1 MKKRCKT
8 IIQFVLP
15 VMLLFSTLT
24 AMPVTGAAAEYT
36 SWEQLQDAIS
46 ESDKTEFTLTQDI
59 IAPDSSTS
67 PLQIRRKNIVLDL
80 NGYTL
85 SRNRSSALGTG
96 QVIVVHKGASLTV
109 KDSSGIN
116 AGKITGGW
124 ATYNGAGIYVYGTL
138 TFESGSI
145 TGNKGGDKGAGIYL
159 NGGNAT
165 INGGVID
172 NNTAKYGGGIYCGE
186 NTSLTLGGAI
196 IRNNTATENG
206 GAFYLEN
213 GASLKKME
221 NKPDASI
228 SCNKAG
234 NKGAAIYSSKG
245 GYVYIIGVTLF
256 NNTAPGQ
263 TGYDYGSYGNSF
275 YREDTSDFFRV
286 LPTKVRDDKLYS
298 TWSELKSDIENGTT
312 KNVILSQD
320 LVASGSD
327 KEIIVSNTHVVTI
340 DLNGFSLNRNMSK
353 SADRGG
359 VLRVEANSKLIV
371 IDSSG
376 NNSGK
381 ITGGYSVNGGG
392 ICNHGE
398 LVFKG
403 GTVTGNRASKDGGGI
418 LTRNYGGF
426 NAKMEITGGFLRDNS
441 ANYGG
446 GIYVDGDCKA
456 VINKMTVTG
465 NSAGT
470 DGGGIYGHEKSNLE
484 IKNCTVG
491 NNKAKYGGGI
501 YFKRATAVITNC
513 KITGNSASGHVGGL
527 FNNYYSV
534 CTVNDSEFS
543 NNTSSEKAG
552 AVINNNNSELEIN
565 NTVFLNNKAATDGG
579 ALYINNDAN
588 AVYMNGCTL
597 RKNTAKWGAGIYANG
612 GARAIVGQTQFVD
625 NAASQN
631 GGAVWI
637 GNSDNSSGEF
647 RECKFTGNSASLN
660 GGGVYV
666 QGKGT
671 VTLFSCI
678 MKNQH
683 ADNGKGGAIYA
694 GDLDK
699 SLIGL
704 TDVNITENNAKE
716 GGAVYANKAAIG
728 LKGLCKIK
736 YNTNGNNGGG
746 NYALCNILLSKDSY
760 ISNPGLYKGSE
771 IYVTAE
777 GKTLAKEIS
786 EYQTRYIMLENGK
799 TASFN
804 TEKTVD
810 TPIVASLFSNG
821 KALIVIFPAV
831 TLIIVGAAVLYSKKK
846 KSKAGGSEDD
856 NR

>member
-1 MKKRCKT
+1 MKKLCKT
-8 IIQFVLP
+8 ILLLALTLLL
-15 VMLLFSTLT
+15 MLSVVP
-24 AMPVTGAAAEYT
+24 AIPVTGAEAEYT
-36 SWEQLQDAIS
+36 SWDGLQKAIS

-245 GYVYIIGVTLF
+245 GYVYIIGFTLF

-298 TWSELKSDIENGTT
+298 TWSELKSDIESGSA

-327 KEIIVSNTHVVTI
+327 KEIIISNARYVTI
-340 DLNGFSLNRNMSK
+340 DLNGFTLDRHMSK

-359 VLRVEANSKLIV
+359 VLRVEAYSRLTV

-381 ITGGYSVNGGG
+381 ITGGNSVNGGG

-418 LTRNYGGF
+418 LTRNYDGF
-426 NAKMEITGGFLRDNS
+426 NAKLEITGGFLTDNS

-456 VINKMTVTG
+456 VINKMTVSG

-484 IKNCTVG
+484 IKNCAVRE
-491 NNKAKYGGGI
+491 NKAKYGGGI

-513 KITGNSASGHVGGL
+513 KVTGNSASGHVGGL
-527 FNNYYSV
+527 FNNYYSECV
-534 CTVNDSEFS
+534 INDSEFS
-543 NNTSSEKAG
+543 YNVSPEKAG
-552 AVINNNNSELEIN
+552 AIINNNNSALEIN
-565 NTVFLNNKAATDGG
+565 NTAFLNNKAGTDGG
-579 ALYINNDAN
+579 ALYISSGEYP
-588 AVYMNGCTL
+588 VYMNGCTL
-597 RKNTAKWGAGIYANG
+597 SKNTAQWGAGIYVLG
-612 GARAIVGQTQFVD
+612 GSHAVVGKTKLVD
-625 NAASQN
+625 NAASKN
-631 GGAVWI
+631 GGAVWV
-637 GNSDNSSGEF
+637 GNNDNSSCDL
-647 RECKFTGNSASLN
+647 RTCKFRGNSASQN

-671 VTLFSCI
+671 VTLFSCD

-683 ADNGKGGAIYA
+683 ADNGRGGAIFA
-694 GDLDK
+694 GDLDR

-704 TDVNITENNAKE
+704 TDVTITENNAKE
-716 GGAVYANKAAIG
+716 GGAIYANKAVIG
-728 LKGLCKIK
+728 AKGLCTIK
-736 YNTNGNNGGG
+736 NNTNGNSGGG
-746 NYALCNILLSKDSY
+746 NYAVCNVLLSKDSY

-777 GKTLAKEIS
+777 GKTVAKEIS
-786 EYQTRYIMLENGK
+786 EYQTRYIKIENDK
-799 TASFN
+799 KASFN
-804 TEKTVD
+804 PEKTVD
-810 TPIVASLFSNG
+810 TPIVASLFSKG
-821 KALIVIFPAV
+821 SLTAVICMAAAALVICA
-831 TLIIVGAAVLYSKKK
+831 AAVIIKRK
-846 KSKAGGSEDD
+846 KSTSGGAD
-856 NR
+856 NDR

>member
-24 AMPVTGAAAEYT
+24 AIPVTGAEAEYT
-36 SWEQLQDAIS
+36 SWDGLQSAIS
-46 ESDKTEFTLTQDI
+46 ESDKTDFTLTQDI
-59 IAPDSSTS
+59 IAPGSSTS

-234 NKGAAIYSSKG
+234 GRGAAIYSAKG
-245 GYVYIIGVTLF
+245 GYVYIIGFTLF

-298 TWSELKSDIENGTT
+298 TWSELKSDIESGSA

-327 KEIIVSNTHVVTI
+327 KEIIISNARYVTI
-340 DLNGFSLNRNMSK
+340 DLNGFTLDRHLSK

-359 VLRVEANSKLIV
+359 VLRVEAYSRLTV

-381 ITGGYSVNGGG
+381 ITGGNSVNGGG

-418 LTRNYGGF
+418 LTRNYDGF
-426 NAKMEITGGFLRDNS
+426 NAKLEITGGFLTDNS

-456 VINKMTVTG
+456 VINKMTVSG

-470 DGGGIYGHEKSNLE
+470 DGGGIYGHEKSTLE
-484 IKNCTVG
+484 IKNCAVRE
-491 NNKAKYGGGI
+491 NKAKYGGGI

-527 FNNYYSV
+527 FNNYYSECV
-534 CTVNDSEFS
+534 INDSEFS
-543 NNTSSEKAG
+543 YNVSPEKAG
-552 AVINNNNSELEIN
+552 AIINNNNSALEIN
-565 NTVFLNNKAATDGG
+565 NTAFLNNKAGTDGG
-579 ALYINNDAN
+579 ALYVSSNDY

-597 RKNTAKWGAGIYANG
+597 KKNSAQWGAGIYVLG
-612 GARAIVGQTQFVD
+612 GSRAIVGKTEFID
-625 NAASQN
+625 NDASKN
-631 GGAVWI
+631 GGAVWV
-637 GNSDNSSGEF
+637 GNNDNSSCDL
-647 RECKFTGNSASLN
+647 RTCKFRGNSASQN

-671 VTLFSCI
+671 VTLFSCD

-683 ADNGKGGAIYA
+683 ADNGRGGAIFA
-694 GDLDK
+694 GDLDR

-704 TDVNITENNAKE
+704 TDVTITENNAKE
-716 GGAVYANKAAIG
+716 GGAIYANKAVIG
-728 LKGLCKIK
+728 AKGLCTIK
-736 YNTNGNNGGG
+736 NNTNGNSGGG
-746 NYALCNILLSKDSY
+746 NYAVCNVLLSKDSY

-777 GKTLAKEIS
+777 GKTVAKEIS
-786 EYQTRYIMLENGK
+786 EYQTRYIKIENDK
-799 TASFN
+799 KASFN
-804 TEKTVD
+804 PEKTVD
-810 TPIVASLFSNG
+810 TPIVASLFSKG
-821 KALIVIFPAV
+821 SLTAVICMAAAALIICAVAVI
-831 TLIIVGAAVLYSKKK
+831 IKRK
-846 KSKAGGSEDD
+846 KSTSGGAD
-856 NR
+856 NDR

>member
-1 MKKRCKT
+1 MLPLVLALG
-8 IIQFVLP
+8 VLP
-15 VMLLFSTLT
+15 

-46 ESDKTEFTLTQDI
+46 NGDKTEFTLTQDI
-59 IAPDSSTS
+59 IAPGSVTS
-67 PLQIRRKNIVLDL
+67 PLEIRKNIVLDL

-85 SRNRSSALGTG
+85 SRNRSSAHGTG
-96 QVIVVHKGASLTV
+96 QVIVVHKGATLTV

-138 TFESGSI
+138 IFESGSI
-145 TGNKGGDKGAGIYL
+145 TGNKSEDKGAGIFL

-165 INGGVID
+165 IKGGVID
-172 NNTAKYGGGIYCGE
+172 NNTAKYGGGIYCGV
-186 NTSLTLGGAI
+186 NTSLTLAGGI
-196 IRNNTATENG
+196 FRNNTATENG
-206 GAFYLEN
+206 GAFYVCY

-221 NKPDASI
+221 NKPDMSI
-228 SCNKAG
+228 SCNKADG
-234 NKGAAIYSSKG
+234 KGAAIYSSKG

-256 NNTAPGQ
+256 NNTAPGK
-263 TGYDYGSYGNSF
+263 TGYDYDSYGNSF
-275 YREDTSDFFRV
+275 YLEDTSSSSKFWL
-286 LPTKVRDDKLYS
+286 LPTKVRRDTIYTS
-298 TWSELKSDIENGTT
+298 WSQLKSDIESGVT

-327 KEIIVSNTHVVTI
+327 KEIIISNTRVVTI

-353 SADRGG
+353 SVDRGG
-359 VLRVEANSKLIV
+359 VLRVEAYSKLTV

-381 ITGGYSVNGGG
+381 ITGGYSINGGG

-426 NAKMEITGGFLRDNS
+426 NAKLEITGGFLTDNS

-456 VINKMTVTG
+456 VINKMTVSG

-484 IKNCTVG
+484 IKNCAVR
-491 NNKAKYGGGI
+491 NNTAKYGGGI

-527 FNNYYSV
+527 FNNYYSECV
-534 CTVNDSEFS
+534 INDSEFS
-543 NNTSSEKAG
+543 YNVSAEKAG
-552 AVINNNNSELEIN
+552 AIINNNNSALEIN
-565 NTVFLNNKAATDGG
+565 NTAFLNNKAGTDGG
-579 ALYINNDAN
+579 ALYISSGEYP
-588 AVYMNGCTL
+588 VYMNGCTL
-597 RKNTAKWGAGIYANG
+597 SKNTAQWGAGIYVLG
-612 GARAIVGQTQFVD
+612 GSHAVVGKTKFVD
-625 NAASQN
+625 NSASKN
-631 GGAVWI
+631 GGAVWV
-637 GNSDNSSGEF
+637 GNNDNSSGEL
-647 RECKFTGNSASLN
+647 RECTFTGNNASLN

-678 MKNQH
+678 MKNHH

-716 GGAVYANKAAIG
+716 GGAVYANKAVIG

-736 YNTNGNNGGG
+736 NNTNGNNGGG
-746 NYALCNILLSKDSY
+746 NYAVCNVLLSKDSY

-777 GKTLAKEIS
+777 GKTPAKEIS
-786 EYQTRYIMLENGK
+786 EYQTRYIIIENSK
-799 TASFN
+799 KVLFN
-804 TEKTVD
+804 PEKTVD
-810 TPIVASLFSNG
+810 TPIVASLFGSG
-821 KALIVIFPAV
+821 SIVIVICMAAAAMIACAV
-831 TLIIVGAAVLYSKKK
+831 AVIIKRK
-846 KSKAGGSEDD
+846 KSTSGGAD
-856 NR
+856 NDR

>member
-36 SWEQLQDAIS
+36 SWDALQSAIS
-46 ESDKTEFTLTQDI
+46 ESDKTDFTLTQDI
-59 IAPDSSTS
+59 IAPDSVTA
-67 PLQIRRKNIVLDL
+67 PLQIRKNIVLDL

-85 SRNRSSALGTG
+85 SRNRSSAHGTG
-96 QVIVVHKGASLTV
+96 QVIVVHKGATLTV

-138 TFESGSI
+138 IFEGGSI
-145 TGNKGGDKGAGIYL
+145 TGNKSEDKGAGIFL

-165 INGGVID
+165 IKGGVID
-172 NNTAKYGGGIYCGE
+172 NNTAKYGGGIYCGV
-186 NTSLTLGGAI
+186 NTSLTLAGGI
-196 IRNNTATENG
+196 FRNNTATENG
-206 GAFYLEN
+206 GAFYVCY

-221 NKPDASI
+221 NKPDMSI
-228 SCNKAG
+228 SCNKADG
-234 NKGAAIYSSKG
+234 KGAAIYSSKG
-245 GYVYIIGVTLF
+245 GYVHIIGVTLF

-263 TGYDYGSYGNSF
+263 TGYDYDSYANSF
-275 YREDTSDFFRV
+275 YREDTSTFRI
-286 LPTKVRDDKLYS
+286 LPTKVRRDTIYTS
-298 TWSELKSDIENGTT
+298 WSQLKSDIESGVT

-327 KEIIVSNTHVVTI
+327 KEIIISNTRVVTI

-353 SADRGG
+353 SVDRGG
-359 VLRVEANSKLIV
+359 VLRVEAYSKLTV

-418 LTRNYGGF
+418 LTRNYDGF
-426 NAKMEITGGFLRDNS
+426 NAKLEITGGFLNDNS

-456 VINKMTVTG
+456 VINKMTVSG

-484 IKNCTVG
+484 IKNCAVRS
-491 NNKAKYGGGI
+491 NKAKYGGGI

-513 KITGNSASGHVGGL
+513 KVTDNSASGHVGGL
-527 FNNYYSV
+527 FNNYYSECV
-534 CTVNDSEFS
+534 INDSEFS
-543 NNTSSEKAG
+543 CNVSPEKAG
-552 AVINNNNSELEIN
+552 AIMNNNNSALEIN
-565 NTVFLNNKAATDGG
+565 NTAILNNKAGTDGG
-579 ALYINNDAN
+579 ALYVSSNDY

-597 RKNTAKWGAGIYANG
+597 NKNTAQWGAGIYVLG
-612 GARAIVGQTQFVD
+612 GSRAVVGKTEFID
-625 NAASQN
+625 NDASQN
-631 GGAVWI
+631 GGAVWV
-637 GNSDNSSGEF
+637 GSNDNSSCEL
-647 RECKFTGNSASLN
+647 RTCKFRGNSASQN

-671 VTLFSCI
+671 VTLFSCDI
-678 MKNQH
+678 KNQH

-716 GGAVYANKAAIG
+716 GGAVYANKAVIG
-728 LKGLCKIK
+728 VKGLCTIK
-736 YNTNGNNGGG
+736 NNTNGNSGGG
-746 NYALCNILLSKDSY
+746 NYAVCNVLLSKDSY
-760 ISNPGLYKGSE
+760 LSNPGLYKGSE
-771 IYVTAE
+771 VYVTAL
-777 GKTLAKEIS
+777 GKTPVKEIS
-786 EYQTRYIMLENGK
+786 EYQTRYIKIENSK
-799 TASFN
+799 NVSFN
-804 TEKTVD
+804 PEKTVD
-810 TPIVASLFSNG
+810 TPIFASLFGSG
-821 KALIVIFPAV
+821 SIVVVVCMVAAAMIACAV
-831 TLIIVGAAVLYSKKK
+831 AVIIKRK
-846 KSKAGGSEDD
+846 KSTSGGAD
-856 NR
+856 NDR